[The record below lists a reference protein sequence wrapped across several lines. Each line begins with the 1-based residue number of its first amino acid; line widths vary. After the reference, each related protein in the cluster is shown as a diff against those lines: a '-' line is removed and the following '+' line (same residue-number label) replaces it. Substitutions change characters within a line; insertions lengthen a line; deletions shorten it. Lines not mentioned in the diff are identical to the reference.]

1 MHKLL
6 LLLIPAGFVFGAL
19 AAIRTGRFL
28 GKGAKSYTY
37 RDQDPFWFWAVIV
50 AMLLIAAMD
59 AVAVIAGI
67 IP

>member
-6 LLLIPAGFVFGAL
+6 LLLVPAGCMFGAL

-37 RDQDPFWFWAVIV
+37 RDRDPVWFWGVIV
-50 AMLLIAAMD
+50 VMLLIAAMD
-59 AVAVIAGI
+59 AVAVIVGI